1 MNKGLKNCK
10 KDFPL
15 LSRRVNHQPLVYLDN
30 AATTQKPQAVI
41 QRIVDFYQQ
50 SNANV
55 HRSVNTL
62 SLQATEQYE
71 QARSKVQHWIKAAKP
86 QEIIFTR
93 GATEAV
99 NFIASTYGADHIQ
112 AQDEIVVTVA
122 EHHSNL
128 VPWQQLAKARGAQL
142 KYIKVDAQ
150 GHLDLQDAA
159 QKITARTKIVACTQ
173 VSNVLGTIFP
183 LKQIAA
189 LAHQQGA
196 IVIGDGSQAVPV
208 MAVNVQDLDVDFY
221 VFSGH
226 KMLGPS
232 GIGVLYGKE
241 ALLQA
246 LTPYQYGGEMI
257 NEVDWEDSTFSELP
271 SRLEAGTPNIEGA
284 IGLGA
289 AIDYLNQLSIRAVT
303 HYEQKLMQYLLPQ
316 LQALDDV
323 QLLGSEDWTQRT
335 GIVSLNLGNIHP
347 HDVATVLDFQ
357 GIEVR
362 AGHHCAQPLMRFF
375 NVTATVRASF
385 YIYNTKEDI
394 DRFVAALKMAKEFF
408 EQ

>member
-15 LSRRVNHQPLVYLDN
+15 LSRQVNHQPLVYLDN

-257 NEVDWEDSTFSELP
+257 NEVDWEDSTVSELP
-271 SRLEAGTPNIEGA
+271 SRLEAGTPNI
-284 IGLGA
+284 
-289 AIDYLNQLSIRAVT
+289 
-303 HYEQKLMQYLLPQ
+303 
-316 LQALDDV
+316 
-323 QLLGSEDWTQRT
+323 
-335 GIVSLNLGNIHP
+335 
-347 HDVATVLDFQ
+347 
-357 GIEVR
+357 
-362 AGHHCAQPLMRFF
+362 
-375 NVTATVRASF
+375 
-385 YIYNTKEDI
+385 
-394 DRFVAALKMAKEFF
+394 
-408 EQ
+408 

>member
-15 LSRRVNHQPLVYLDN
+15 LSRQVNRQPLVYLDN

-142 KYIKVDAQ
+142 KYIKVDTQ

-196 IVIGDGSQAVPV
+196 IVIGDGSQSVPV

-289 AIDYLNQLSIRAVT
+289 AIDYLDQLSIRAVT

>member
-15 LSRRVNHQPLVYLDN
+15 LSRQVNRQPLVYLDN

-142 KYIKVDAQ
+142 KYIKVDTQ

>member
-15 LSRRVNHQPLVYLDN
+15 LSRQVNRQPLVYLDN

-289 AIDYLNQLSIRAVT
+289 AIDYLDQLSIRAVT
-303 HYEQKLMQYLLPQ
+303 QYEQKLMQYLLPQ

>member
-15 LSRRVNHQPLVYLDN
+15 LSRQVNRQPLVYLDN

-112 AQDEIVVTVA
+112 AHDEIVVTVA

-289 AIDYLNQLSIRAVT
+289 AIDYLDQLSIRAVT
-303 HYEQKLMQYLLPQ
+303 QYEQKLMQYLLPQ

>member
-15 LSRRVNHQPLVYLDN
+15 LSCQVNHQPLVYLDN

-257 NEVDWEDSTFSELP
+257 NEVVWEDSTFSELP

-289 AIDYLNQLSIRAVT
+289 AIDYLNQLSIRSVT
-303 HYEQKLMQYLLPQ
+303 QYEQKLMQYLLPQ

>member
-15 LSRRVNHQPLVYLDN
+15 LSRQVNRQPLVYLDN

-112 AQDEIVVTVA
+112 SQDEIVVTVA

-289 AIDYLNQLSIRAVT
+289 AIDYLDQLSIRAVT
-303 HYEQKLMQYLLPQ
+303 QYEQKLMQYLLPQ

-375 NVTATVRASF
+375 SVTATVRASF

>member
-10 KDFPL
+10 RDFPL
-15 LSRRVNHQPLVYLDN
+15 LSLQVNHQPLVYLDN

>member
-1 MNKGLKNCK
+1 
-10 KDFPL
+10 
-15 LSRRVNHQPLVYLDN
+15 
-30 AATTQKPQAVI
+30 
-41 QRIVDFYQQ
+41 
-50 SNANV
+50 
-55 HRSVNTL
+55 
-62 SLQATEQYE
+62 
-71 QARSKVQHWIKAAKP
+71 
-86 QEIIFTR
+86 
-93 GATEAV
+93 
-99 NFIASTYGADHIQ
+99 
-112 AQDEIVVTVA
+112 
-122 EHHSNL
+122 
-128 VPWQQLAKARGAQL
+128 
-142 KYIKVDAQ
+142 
-150 GHLDLQDAA
+150 
-159 QKITARTKIVACTQ
+159 
-173 VSNVLGTIFP
+173 
-183 LKQIAA
+183 
-189 LAHQQGA
+189 
-196 IVIGDGSQAVPV
+196 

>member
-1 MNKGLKNCK
+1 MNKGLQNCK

-15 LSRRVNHQPLVYLDN
+15 LSRQINQQPLVYLDN

-41 QRIVDFYQQ
+41 RRIVDFYQQ

-289 AIDYLNQLSIRAVT
+289 AIDYLDQLSIRAVT
-303 HYEQKLMQYLLPQ
+303 QYEQKLMQYLLPQ

>member
-15 LSRRVNHQPLVYLDN
+15 LSRQVNHQPLVYLDN

-289 AIDYLNQLSIRAVT
+289 AIDYLDQLSIRAVT
-303 HYEQKLMQYLLPQ
+303 QYEQKLMQYLLPQ

>member
-15 LSRRVNHQPLVYLDN
+15 LSRQVNHQPLVYLDN

-196 IVIGDGSQAVPV
+196 IVIG
-208 MAVNVQDLDVDFY
+208 
-221 VFSGH
+221 H
-226 KMLGPS
+226 KPYPS
-232 GIGVLYGKE
+232 WL
-241 ALLQA
+241 
-246 LTPYQYGGEMI
+246 
-257 NEVDWEDSTFSELP
+257 
-271 SRLEAGTPNIEGA
+271 
-284 IGLGA
+284 
-289 AIDYLNQLSIRAVT
+289 
-303 HYEQKLMQYLLPQ
+303 
-316 LQALDDV
+316 
-323 QLLGSEDWTQRT
+323 
-335 GIVSLNLGNIHP
+335 
-347 HDVATVLDFQ
+347 
-357 GIEVR
+357 
-362 AGHHCAQPLMRFF
+362 
-375 NVTATVRASF
+375 
-385 YIYNTKEDI
+385 
-394 DRFVAALKMAKEFF
+394 
-408 EQ
+408 

>member
-15 LSRRVNHQPLVYLDN
+15 LSRQVNRQPLVYLDN

-289 AIDYLNQLSIRAVT
+289 AIDYLDQLSIRAVT
-303 HYEQKLMQYLLPQ
+303 QYEQKLMQYLLPQ

-362 AGHHCAQPLMRFF
+362 AGHHCAQPLMHFF

>member
-15 LSRRVNHQPLVYLDN
+15 LSRQVNRQPLVYLDN

-142 KYIKVDAQ
+142 KYIKVDTQ

-289 AIDYLNQLSIRAVT
+289 AIDYLDQLSIRAVT
-303 HYEQKLMQYLLPQ
+303 QYEQKLMQYLLPQ